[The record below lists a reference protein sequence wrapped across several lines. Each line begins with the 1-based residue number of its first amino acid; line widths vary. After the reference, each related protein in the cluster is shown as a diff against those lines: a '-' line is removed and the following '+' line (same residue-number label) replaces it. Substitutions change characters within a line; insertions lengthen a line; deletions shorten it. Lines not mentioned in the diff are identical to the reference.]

1 MMKILLVDDDAFLR
15 DMYASKFIS
24 CGHEVE
30 VADGSA
36 SAISQLQN
44 GKSFDLLILDMVMP
58 GTTGVE
64 LLKLLREKFAGQVG
78 ECIFLSN
85 QGQDEDIREA
95 TEAGA
100 IGYIVK
106 AHSIPS
112 EVVTTVEGI
121 MQKHANQN

>member
-1 MMKILLVDDDAFLR
+1 MLMKILLVDDDAFLR

-30 VADGSA
+30 VADS
-36 SAISQLQN
+36 SSTAI
-44 GKSFDLLILDMVMP
+44 GKFQAGVIFDLVILDMVMP
-58 GTTGVE
+58 GTSGVE
-64 LLKLLREKFAGQVG
+64 LLKIIKEKFPDQIKQS
-78 ECIFLSN
+78 IFLSN
-85 QGQDEDIREA
+85 QGQDEDISEA

-112 EVVTTVEGI
+112 EVVKTVEKI
-121 MQKHANQN
+121 IADHKK

>member
-1 MMKILLVDDDAFLR
+1 MKILLVDDDAFLR

-30 VADGSA
+30 VADSSSA
-36 SAISQLQN
+36 VISKFQN
-44 GKSFDLLILDMVMP
+44 GSNYDLMILDMVMP
-58 GTTGVE
+58 GTSGIE
-64 LLKLLREKFAGQVG
+64 LYKIVSEQFPDQATH
-78 ECIFLSN
+78 CIFLSN
-85 QGQDEDIREA
+85 QGQDEDIKEA

-112 EVVTTVEGI
+112 EVVRTVEDL
-121 MQKHANQN
+121 MSKQTTK